1 MKKKTYSLYETKAHL
16 SAIVKQVREGQSVIV
31 TVHGEPA
38 VEIRPVETPSRHR
51 TMTPAERQEARIQEM
66 VAAGTLTPAKNPNA
80 KIRVGKHVPGGLQR
94 FLDDRNE

>member
-1 MKKKTYSLYETKAHL
+1 MKKTYSLYDAKAHL
-16 SAIVKQVREGQSVIV
+16 SAIVRQVREGQSVIV

-38 VEIRPVETPSRHR
+38 VEIRPVERPADTPEARL
-51 TMTPAERQEARIQEM
+51 EARIKEM
-66 VAAGTLTPAKNPNA
+66 IAAGMLTPAKNPKA